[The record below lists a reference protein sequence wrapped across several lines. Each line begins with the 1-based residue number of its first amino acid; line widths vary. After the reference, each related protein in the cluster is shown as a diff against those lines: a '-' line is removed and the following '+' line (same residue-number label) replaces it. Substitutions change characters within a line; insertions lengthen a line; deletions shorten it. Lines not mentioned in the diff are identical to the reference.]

1 MNGHV
6 CVRPW
11 RAIDSRRHIHGRYC
25 VHLSLILLLDALHS
39 LLVLER
45 HDNGATI
52 AHNPLED
59 PRNVLN
65 LPRLERVSTFL
76 RSGETWCAT

>member
-6 CVRPW
+6 CVSPW
-11 RAIDSRRHIHGRYC
+11 RAIDSCRHVHGRDC
-25 VHLSLILLLDALHS
+25 VHLGLILLLDALHG

-45 HDNGATI
+45 HDDCATI

-59 PRNVLN
+59 PRDV
-65 LPRLERVSTFL
+65 
-76 RSGETWCAT
+76 